1 MELLYRFTA
10 SLTETEVVGVVP
22 EGLRLDVHFEGQ
34 VIAGAL
40 VGARVRGL
48 DYLLLRADG
57 VGVIDEYE
65 TIDAGDGRV
74 VSAHAQGYI
83 VPPEGAEFPRPEVL
97 LSPDFTWPDGVPLPL
112 RGFVLYRTGAP
123 DLAHLNR
130 VVASFHGHI
139 DVGRTQLVV
148 EARRWPGPL

>member
-83 VPPEGAEFPRPEVL
+83 VRRSARSLLGRRYCSRPTSPGLTGFPCRYAGSCSIGPAL
-97 LSPDFTWPDGVPLPL
+97 LTW
-112 RGFVLYRTGAP
+112 RT
-123 DLAHLNR
+123 
-130 VVASFHGHI
+130 
-139 DVGRTQLVV
+139 
-148 EARRWPGPL
+148 